1 MKSCMFV
8 VPSLSDGG
16 AERVVSVLS
25 SELSK
30 RVEKVCVLIYWDT
43 EQNYPVSSNV
53 KIINLSGGNKR
64 SYDQMKTSERLKKM
78 RSIIKREQ
86 PEIVIPFLPH
96 VCLQMGIATIGL
108 NCNVIQTVRNN
119 PKTSPPEANR
129 RKIRDLQIF
138 MSKCTIVQN
147 EEQLNY
153 FPKNWRNKIHILPNP
168 INESFLKT
176 EYKGSGSFKAV
187 SVGRLIEQ
195 KNFPLLIDAFSE
207 FVRKHPD
214 ATLSIYGDGALKNV
228 LHEQIVKNGMSDNI
242 FLKGRSDNL
251 PEILASSSVFIMS
264 SDFEGM
270 PNSLME
276 AMAVGIPVI
285 STDCPT
291 GPKELI
297 GNNERGYL
305 IEIGNQ
311 EVLRKAIETVKTQKA
326 SAQEKALKAKV
337 YVQSEFSPE
346 EIANKFIE
354 ICDNYKELKG

>member
-25 SELSK
+25 SELAK
-30 RVEKVCVLIYWDT
+30 TVEKVCVLIYWDT
-43 EQNYPVSSNV
+43 EQNYLVNGNV
-53 KIINLSGGNKR
+53 KIINLSGGNKHL
-64 SYDQMKTSERLKKM
+64 YDQMKTAERLKRM
-78 RSIIKREQ
+78 RSIIKKEQ
-86 PEIVIPFLPH
+86 PEVVVPFLPH
-96 VCLQMGIATIGL
+96 VCLQTGIATIGL

-153 FPKNWRNKIHILPNP
+153 FPKKWRNKIHILPNP
-168 INESFLKT
+168 INKSFLRT
-176 EYKGSGSFKAV
+176 EYKGADSFKAV

-195 KNFPLLIDAFSE
+195 KNFSLLIDAFSE
-207 FVRKHPD
+207 FVKKHPD

-228 LHEQIVKNGMSDNI
+228 LHEQIVKNKMSDNI
-242 FLKGRSDNL
+242 FLKGRSENL
-251 PEILASSSVFIMS
+251 PEILANSSVFIMS

-297 GNNERGYL
+297 GNNDRGYL
-305 IEIGNQ
+305 IEVGNR
-311 EVLRKAIETVKTQKA
+311 EALRKAIEAVEVQKA
-326 SAQEKALKAKV
+326 NAQEKALRAKT
-337 YVQSEFSPE
+337 YAQSQFSPE
-346 EIANKFIE
+346 EITNKFME
-354 ICDNYKELKG
+354 ICDNYKVIKG

>member
-53 KIINLSGGNKR
+53 KIINLSGGNKQ

-96 VCLQMGIATIGL
+96 VCLQTGIATIGL

-129 RKIRDLQIF
+129 RKIRDLQIYI
-138 MSKCTIVQN
+138 SKCTIVQN

-168 INESFLKT
+168 INESFLRT
-176 EYKGSGSFKAV
+176 EYKGSDSFKAI

-207 FVRKHPD
+207 FVKNHPD
-214 ATLSIYGDGALKNV
+214 ATLSIYGDGALKDV
-228 LHEQIVKNGMSDNI
+228 LHEQIVKSRMGDNI

-251 PEILASSSVFIMS
+251 PEILANSSVFIMS

-305 IEIGNQ
+305 VTAGDIYQMES
-311 EVLRKAIETVKTQKA
+311 AIEDV
-326 SAQEKALKAKV
+326 
-337 YVQSEFSPE
+337 FH
-346 EIANKFIE
+346 
-354 ICDNYKELKG
+354 NYKIAQKKGLEAKKSVREKFSAEIIAQRFLKITDKVLNK